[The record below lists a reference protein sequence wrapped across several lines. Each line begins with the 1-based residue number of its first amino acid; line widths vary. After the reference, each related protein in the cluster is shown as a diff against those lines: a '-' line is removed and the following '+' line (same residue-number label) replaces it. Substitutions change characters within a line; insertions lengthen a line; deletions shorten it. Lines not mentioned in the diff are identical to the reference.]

1 MLYVH
6 ETTPSQHWT
15 DEAFLLQQHGDIRTS
30 AARRRTGWRVT
41 AAGRCPR
48 CGGAFTFQEDSEQSV
63 ITRLDPGVVD
73 ADDVALTVDPDAGAS
88 GAEDERPQT
97 VAVTCNAPGKFD
109 GAPADVAGCGT
120 CFTLYVQ

>member
-15 DEAFLLQQHGDIRTS
+15 DEAFHLQEHGEIS
-30 AARRRTGWRVT
+30 ASARRRRGGWRVT

-63 ITRLDPGVVD
+63 ITRLDPGP
-73 ADDVALTVDPDAGAS
+73 ADSGEASLSGDAGVA
-88 GAEDERPQT
+88 GITDDRPET